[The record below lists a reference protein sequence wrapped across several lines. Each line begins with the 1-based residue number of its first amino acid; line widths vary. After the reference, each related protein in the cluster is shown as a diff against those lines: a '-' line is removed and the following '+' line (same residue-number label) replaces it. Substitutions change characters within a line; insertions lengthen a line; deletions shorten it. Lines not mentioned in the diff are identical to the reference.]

1 MRLPTENTKDQLRTY
16 AEAHGPTLV
25 VEASV
30 PGRPEKPPL
39 GELELWTYHLDEV
52 EPASFAIFRN
62 GELEH
67 PKNIQAI
74 SWAGPFS
81 GRPELIAEL
90 FPQLEIELAG
100 KAPRTVKAAQASL
113 RSWWRLLDG
122 LERDGATPVRS
133 VADFFDV
140 HRQKAFDAQMS
151 SKDFSWFVNRIV
163 NPTRAALRTQGKSGV
178 GQLHWKAPE
187 RPTRGAADTVVPET
201 QVVDPIR
208 MALKHGWFA
217 ALHRWERT
225 ETLLE
230 LGRPRTMFEAGL
242 GEETSLDGAGRRR
255 NAARLEEEAALLKQY
270 EHYVSAWQ
278 HAKGRVPLSKVES
291 WGDLKE
297 AAYSKASYNSIVM
310 QHGFFPNGNDIRM
323 AFMLCLAA
331 TGWNPQ
337 SLLDLDATRA
347 DEFIVE
353 HPRNDPED
361 TKGHQYLMIGLS
373 GDTEDAPP
381 EDEDD
386 VTRYSMTGWKDRAK
400 HEVYTEGLK
409 KSRASAPVIVLTLIK
424 RTAPLRERLKE
435 DLVKLL
441 ARYHTL
447 QAQGADA
454 HELRKVHKRLGQLQ
468 QGIRSPWLFISLGK
482 VRWLDTNTF
491 DARRD
496 GRWLR
501 YLIDTLNA
509 QRPADRQLPYI
520 VASDFRKIFGNY
532 WYRTSNG
539 DILQVKKALNH
550 NMVRTTQTYVTNNV
564 VLQQCSNNWRMFL
577 GHLWDGVETGVVDP
591 TLLAKLCKD
600 GKVTDEE
607 KRQLV
612 DYRQLQ
618 RSRIGVPCRDPHN
631 PPKDIDPTFVP
642 DGKNTCVAQRCTLCL
657 SNAILAP
664 DSWPGL
670 CMRLAELRF
679 LQATLPMEVFSTAGS
694 FRVELDHTERAVL
707 AFPDQQIE
715 EHVELWMQ
723 RIASGEH
730 VPPELL

>member
-1 MRLPTENTKDQLRTY
+1 
-16 AEAHGPTLV
+16 
-25 VEASV
+25 
-30 PGRPEKPPL
+30 
-39 GELELWTYHLDEV
+39 LELWTYHLDEV

-163 NPTRAALRTQGKSGV
+163 NPTRAALRTLGKSGV

-310 QHGFFPNGNDIRM
+310 QLGFFPNGNDTRM

-435 DLVKLL
+435 DLVKLQ

-468 QGIRSPWLFISLGK
+468 QGIRSPWLFIGSTREMGEDGIDGLSRRWWRRFEVGRLIVAKQVNLSNHRHAQCYVVSPVLG
-482 VRWLDTNTF
+482 RLYCRLRPRTG
-491 DARRD
+491 RRLPAD
-496 GRWLR
+496 HSR
-501 YLIDTLNA
+501 YL
-509 QRPADRQLPYI
+509 
-520 VASDFRKIFGNY
+520 S
-532 WYRTSNG
+532 
-539 DILQVKKALNH
+539 
-550 NMVRTTQTYVTNNV
+550 
-564 VLQQCSNNWRMFL
+564 
-577 GHLWDGVETGVVDP
+577 
-591 TLLAKLCKD
+591 
-600 GKVTDEE
+600 GK
-607 KRQLV
+607 
-612 DYRQLQ
+612 
-618 RSRIGVPCRDPHN
+618 
-631 PPKDIDPTFVP
+631 
-642 DGKNTCVAQRCTLCL
+642 
-657 SNAILAP
+657 
-664 DSWPGL
+664 
-670 CMRLAELRF
+670 
-679 LQATLPMEVFSTAGS
+679 
-694 FRVELDHTERAVL
+694 
-707 AFPDQQIE
+707 
-715 EHVELWMQ
+715 
-723 RIASGEH
+723 
-730 VPPELL
+730 